1 MKNTRYFTLNF
12 TGFTP
17 AASEKQSYL
26 RLVAGDHV
34 FYTDTRYFQD
44 PTLFEQLKL
53 NQPLHI
59 GARRLPDGSFWI
71 HWLSDGHVLLEPAR
85 PSLKGK
91 LLAFFIGTLAFISI
105 ACPTYIYLTAVWAV
119 ITFGV
124 IAALALGVAL
134 VGLCGLVHRF
144 AQTAH
149 PEMREL
155 LLKMERVR
163 RGDFSFCQ
171 PVATATRRSIPPFPD
186 DTPVPE
192 RFSVEEGIIKSL
204 YFKKWSTG
212 AGKTHRDYHG
222 VLFQCNAAP
231 LSFSWQTTGT
241 RWGLHP
247 LFYRRHPPCLAKG
260 DRILAVYRRDNG
272 DVQALYNGSDGGA
285 YLKAHPFY
293 PGEQQMSLVY
303 KVFYSI
309 ALVMFLFIFGL
320 EMNDMR
326 ASGWDGWKF
335 ATEMLDLFSLTLL
348 CIGGIIALLELCS
361 LATRMLSGRV
371 GDWLTLQRT
380 FKRYLGRAKA
390 NTTLQELM

>member
-12 TGFTP
+12 TGFTH
-17 AASEKQSYL
+17 AASEEQSYL
-26 RLVAGDHV
+26 RLVNGDHV

-71 HWLSDGHVLLEPAR
+71 HWLSDGNLLLEPAR

-91 LLAFFIGTLAFISI
+91 LMAFFIGTLAFIAAAYPAYFS
-105 ACPTYIYLTAVWAV
+105 TTTWVV
-119 ITFGV
+119 IVFGV
-124 IAALALGVAL
+124 IAALALVPAL
-134 VGLCGLVHRF
+134 MGIGGLLHRF
-144 AQTAH
+144 AQKIH
-149 PEMREL
+149 PGMRGL
-155 LLKMERVR
+155 MARMSLARHKDV
-163 RGDFSFCQ
+163 SFCQ
-171 PVATATRRSIPPFPD
+171 PVPPADGGNKPSFFGD
-186 DTPVPE
+186 PE
-192 RFSVEEGIIKSL
+192 LPQRFSIEEGEIKSL

-241 RWGLHP
+241 RWGFHP
-247 LFYRRHPPCLAKG
+247 LFYRYHPPFIAKG
-260 DRILAVYRRDNG
+260 DRIAAVYRRDNR
-272 DVQALYNGSDGGA
+272 DIQALYNGSDGGA

-309 ALVMFLFIFGL
+309 ALVMFLFMFGL
-320 EMNDMR
+320 ELNDMR
-326 ASGWDGWKF
+326 ASGWDVWKL
-335 ATEMLDLFSLTLL
+335 AADSLDMLALLLL

-361 LATRMLSGRV
+361 LATRQLSSRV
-371 GDWLTLQRT
+371 GDWIALQRA
-380 FKRYLGRAKA
+380 FKHYLGRAGA
-390 NTTLQELM
+390 DISLQELM

>member
-34 FYTDTRYFQD
+34 FYTDTCYFQD
-44 PTLFEQLKL
+44 PTLFKQLKL

-71 HWLSDGHVLLEPAR
+71 HWLSDGNVLLEPAR
-85 PSLKGK
+85 PSLKSK
-91 LLAFFIGTLAFISI
+91 LLMFFIAAPLM
-105 ACPTYIYLTAVWAV
+105 
-119 ITFGV
+119 
-124 IAALALGVAL
+124 IAAACAMPVATMLWMEIVCGITVLLALVATL
-134 VGLCGLVHRF
+134 WAFGGLLHRF
-144 AQTAH
+144 ARKIH
-149 PEMREL
+149 PAML
-155 LLKMERVR
+155 GLMAKMKKAR

-171 PVATATRRSIPPFPD
+171 PVPPADGGNKPPFFDAPKL
-186 DTPVPE
+186 PE
-192 RFSVEEGIIKSL
+192 RFGIEEGIIKSL

-212 AGKTHRDYHG
+212 AGKTHREYHG
-222 VLFQCNAAP
+222 VLFQCDDAP
-231 LSFSWQTTGT
+231 RSFSWQISGT

-247 LFYRRHPPCLAKG
+247 LFYRYHPPFLAKG
-260 DRILAVYRRDNG
+260 DRILAIYRRDNG
-272 DVQALYNGSDGGA
+272 NVQALYNGSDGGA

-293 PGEQQMSLVY
+293 PGEQQMSQIY

-309 ALVMFLFIFGL
+309 ALVMFLFMFGL
-320 EMNDMR
+320 ELNDMR
-326 ASGWDGWKF
+326 TSDWDGWKF
-335 ATEMLDLFSLTLL
+335 ATESLDLLSLTLL
-348 CIGGIIALLELCS
+348 CVGGVIALLELCG
-361 LATRMLSGRV
+361 LATRMLSSRV

-380 FKRYLGRAKA
+380 FKRYLGRTEA